1 MPVFLITF
9 CLLQGVSGTTVPIS
23 PADFPEIPIYVEET
37 WSVPYATDIQ
47 DISFNWNTYTLV
59 IRSNGSGKIFLA
71 DPATCDS
78 TGEVN
83 LPAGSEGFGVAVNYS
98 GSGDYYINSSTSDSI
113 LYCDGSDSW
122 TGFAN
127 PAGTSGAGMDMYSG
141 GSATLCEALNTV
153 PCGFY
158 NMDPD
163 GSGSTLYGLPGIG
176 SEISGFMGHDVATRY
191 GSPPWAIITTTRFGH
206 EFFFLYEGSGSYVVY
221 GQEPCPLS
229 VSESLGLTWSP
240 DGAVYW
246 SYKGLDNQY
255 YISKLQ
261 IPVFGGIED
270 TTQGTGN
277 TSRAL
282 EITSNPSRGSAGIAV
297 NLIAGEQVVLDVYD
311 LSGRLV
317 ETLYNGQLASGENT
331 FSFSGCSG
339 IFTAVLRHCGQ
350 EEMLKFVLSD

>member
-9 CLLQGVSGTTVPIS
+9 CLLQGVLGATVPIS
-23 PADFPEIPIYVEET
+23 PADFPDIPIYVEET

-47 DISFNWNTYTLV
+47 DISFNWMSAKLV

-71 DPATCDS
+71 DPFTCDS

-83 LPAGSEGFGVAVNYS
+83 LPAGSEGFGIAVS
-98 GSGDYYINSSTSDSI
+98 FEGTTEYYINSSASGDI
-113 LYCDGSDSW
+113 LHSDGSGSW
-122 TGFAN
+122 TGFPN
-127 PAGTSGAGMDMYSG
+127 PAGTNGAGMDMYSE

-153 PCGFY
+153 PCSFY

-163 GSGSTLYGLPGIG
+163 GSSSTLYGLPGIG
-176 SEISGFMGHDVATRY
+176 SEISGFMEHSVYTRY
-191 GSPPWAIITTTRFGH
+191 GSPPYAIITTTRFGH
-206 EFFFLYEGSGSYVVY
+206 EFFFLHGPGSYVVY

-240 DGAVYW
+240 EGAVYW

-282 EITSNPSRGSAGIAV
+282 EITSNPSRGSAGIVV